1 MIKVVER
8 LGVVAEQPHA
18 RHLLLGVVL
27 FLLLLR
33 NEPIEE
39 LHGAIVLRLKGGGV
53 DVVDGAGDVLLMLQR
68 GLKRL
73 QMVAEGLVGLVD
85 GLQLH
90 LATVLMQ
97 ILAEDKRMIALL
109 LRLDLVPMGETFL
122 IVVGERQV
130 QVRRI
135 QLLANLI
142 VDQLVHLCI
151 HSILLQDR
159 NAGNA
164 AGV

>member
-1 MIKVVER
+1 
-8 LGVVAEQPHA
+8 
-18 RHLLLGVVL
+18 
-27 FLLLLR
+27 
-33 NEPIEE
+33 
-39 LHGAIVLRLKGGGV
+39 
-53 DVVDGAGDVLLMLQR
+53 MLQR

-109 LRLDLVPMGETFL
+109 LRLDLVPMGETLQALFL
-122 IVVGERQV
+122 IVIGERQV

-164 AGV
+164 AGF